1 MVLIIPLIVY
11 QRVYSHREK
20 LGQPRAAK
28 WFLTRFHSPAV
39 KVLFAFLVVRRLRR
53 SVFHAH
59 TDHD

>member
-28 WFLTRFHSPAV
+28 WFLTPALSSLIQQSITLGTAL
-39 KVLFAFLVVRRLRR
+39 KDLLA
-53 SVFHAH
+53 
-59 TDHD
+59 